1 MNNEFKNLLTQYQS
15 DWETV
20 TSSETLEQLQDTYTN
35 AESSRDEAI
44 NWIFEQVD
52 SEEGQA
58 DYFNTFGQFETDVID
73 NGGSIP
79 IFDETFDIYD
89 SFDEYEA
96 YYQRYGCMTPE
107 YVVSWDTTNILF
119 DDTEG
124 NIEIIA
130 RPDVLMNGND

>member
-1 MNNEFKNLLTQYQS
+1 MNNEFKKLLSQYQS

-35 AESSRDEAI
+35 SESSRDEAI

-52 SEEGQA
+52 TEEEQA
-58 DYFNTFGQFETDVID
+58 EYFNTFGQFETEITD
-73 NGGSIP
+73 NNGSIP
-79 IFDETFDIYD
+79 IFDESFDIYE
-89 SFDEYEA
+89 SFDEFEA

-107 YVVSWDTTNILF
+107 YVVSWDDTNILF

-130 RPDVLMNGND
+130 RPDVLMNSND

>member
-52 SEEGQA
+52 SEEEQA
-58 DYFNTFGQFETDVID
+58 EYFNTFGQFETDVID
-73 NGGSIP
+73 NGGTTP
-79 IFDETFDIYD
+79 IFDETFDIYE

-107 YVVSWDTTNILF
+107 YVVSWDGTNILF

-130 RPDVLMNGND
+130 RPDVLMNAND

>member
-52 SEEGQA
+52 SEEEQA
-58 DYFNTFGQFETDVID
+58 EYFNTFGQFETDVID
-73 NGGSIP
+73 NGGTIP
-79 IFDETFDIYD
+79 IFDETFDIYE

-107 YVVSWDTTNILF
+107 YVVSWDGTNILF

-130 RPDVLMNGND
+130 RPDVLMNAND

>member
-52 SEEGQA
+52 SEEEQA